1 MHTISLAP
9 EVDDN
14 SPRMVTI
21 YRGQKEVAAVGAA
34 DATDAAVQAAI
45 LILQQ
50 PDGLTVGTIIQVT
63 RI

>member
-1 MHTISLAP
+1 MHTISLGP

-14 SPRMVTI
+14 YPRMVTI
-21 YRGQKEVAAVGAA
+21 YRGQKEVAAIGAA
-34 DATDAAVQAAI
+34 DAADAAVQAAI